1 MLSNS
6 QGKINISFSIARVFA
21 ILSIVAAHVS
31 IKSPELIAKIV
42 STGSSIGVITF
53 IILSGYFYHSSK
65 YNNVFSML
73 KGKAAAIFCPWL
85 FMGSAVYLYNAILSG
100 GGISPIKWIL
110 YIIGYKTYLYYLT
123 VLVLCYLIFYK
134 RNRTTMYISMGI
146 TAVSL
151 YLTAFGIVSPVIESM
166 HLTDYLN
173 IFNWVGYFAA
183 GCLMQEISAEKILV
197 FLRKTRYIAIAIYLA
212 MYAVIVILNIPTG
225 YFSYIGMPYQLI
237 GVWCILGISTFDFLD
252 IKLLHKVSNMTFG
265 VYLLHMI
272 IIGLSDRIYMLN
284 SVTKLI
290 SPVIVAGFSLIVL
303 YIGYFIASKIK
314 LGDLYCTL
322 TGIRMKRDIKSL
334 R

>member
-146 TAVSL
+146 TAV
-151 YLTAFGIVSPVIESM
+151 
-166 HLTDYLN
+166 
-173 IFNWVGYFAA
+173 
-183 GCLMQEISAEKILV
+183 

-252 IKLLHKVSNMTFG
+252 IKLLHKISNMTFG

-334 R
+334 